1 MVSNPKSMEQFID
14 SIGRELTLLQVDN
27 LVVMTTSL
35 VASTLLMYRKGI
47 SMDLLVKR
55 VIWLYD
61 ELKFRK
67 VELSLGL
74 EPTKEVVETSL
85 SYLKNLVE
93 RKRDIIVPQVHG
105 TNGPKNL
112 LMLAYYRN
120 NLSHVFVPEALIA
133 CSILS

>member
-1 MVSNPKSMEQFID
+1 
-14 SIGRELTLLQVDN
+14 
-27 LVVMTTSL
+27 MTTSL

-93 RKRDIIVPQVHG
+93 RKRDIIVP
-105 TNGPKNL
+105 
-112 LMLAYYRN
+112 
-120 NLSHVFVPEALIA
+120 
-133 CSILS
+133 